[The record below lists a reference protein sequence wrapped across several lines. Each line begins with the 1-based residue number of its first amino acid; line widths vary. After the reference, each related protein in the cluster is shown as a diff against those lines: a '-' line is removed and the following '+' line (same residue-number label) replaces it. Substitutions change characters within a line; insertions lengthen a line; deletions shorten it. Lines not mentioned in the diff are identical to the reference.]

1 MEYFNF
7 LCGNVRIDP
16 RCTRG
21 IKASIAV
28 AEAAFN
34 KKNFFFYLLIGLKF
48 MEEISEVLL
57 LERSFVWC

>member
-1 MEYFNF
+1 MLDQKQPKNMEYFNF

-34 KKNFFFYLLIGLKF
+34 KKNFFFLPF
-48 MEEISEVLL
+48 N
-57 LERSFVWC
+57 RT